1 MRAEF
6 NHNFVLPGA
15 IIFNNYTGGEIK
27 YTLRM
32 PNIESGRGFYGD
44 SWNTQ
49 KVTDSPAILDP
60 LGGNFG
66 FDVYGARG
74 GS

>member
-1 MRAEF
+1 
-6 NHNFVLPGA
+6 LSGA
-15 IIFNNYTGGEIK
+15 IIFNDTNTGHEIT

-32 PNIESGRGFYGD
+32 PNIESGRGFYGN

-49 KVTDSPAILDP
+49 KVTDSPAVLDP
-60 LGGNFG
+60 SADGYGFG
-66 FDVYGARG
+66 DGSRG